1 MADPETAVENADAS
15 RALILEVLAG
25 NASGSRITVEEKLVI
40 GRHAQGIGGLAD
52 DIELSRQHACIS
64 REPGGGYLIEDLGST
79 NGTFVN
85 GAQIESPSL
94 LGLGDTI
101 EVGAT
106 SLLIKSLPSAPT
118 ASSGQKTAARPVVT
132 ADAPAEMHPAL
143 DLRLKIDFD
152 KREAT
157 LSLQPDQSF
166 RLALVDGR
174 WRLEEEEDRPVPRD
188 VPTDPEQGDSHE
200 QR

>member
-1 MADPETAVENADAS
+1 MADPQTAAEDADAS
-15 RALILEVLAG
+15 RALVLEVLAG
-25 NASGSRITVEEKLVI
+25 NAGGSRIVVEEELVI

-52 DIELSRQHACIS
+52 DIELSREHARIS
-64 REPGGGYLIEDLGST
+64 REPGGGYVIEDMGST

-85 GAQIESPSL
+85 GTQIESPSP

-106 SLLIKSLPSAPT
+106 SLLIKSLPPVST
-118 ASSGQKTAARPVVT
+118 GLTGQQTAARPIVT
-132 ADAPAEMHPAL
+132 AGAPETQAAL
-143 DLRLKIDFD
+143 ALRLEIDFD

-157 LSLQPDQSF
+157 LSLQPGQSF

-174 WRLEEEEDRPVPRD
+174 WRLEEEE
-188 VPTDPEQGDSHE
+188 
-200 QR
+200 